1 MEEDVRKQWG
11 VVYLIGP
18 DPVTTMD
25 LVQRA
30 QGIPANF
37 QYEVKD
43 GQVPQVVINTRLDG
57 SYNNHVVFAR
67 EALDEERQS
76 IVPERWA
83 DWERR
88 LRAPVGAMIVLYW
101 PLYDKPEWWMS
112 FSGSIVNHLCRR
124 IRLKP
129 ESYSFIYDFHQNKI
143 FEPGFP
149 NWSQFARPVEL
160 DY

>member
-43 GQVPQVVINTRLDG
+43 GQVPQIVINTRLDG

-76 IVPERWA
+76 IVPERWT

-88 LRAPVGAMIVLYW
+88 LGAPVG
-101 PLYDKPEWWMS
+101 E
-112 FSGSIVNHLCRR
+112 
-124 IRLKP
+124 
-129 ESYSFIYDFHQNKI
+129 
-143 FEPGFP
+143 
-149 NWSQFARPVEL
+149 
-160 DY
+160 